1 MKINPSINVY
11 ISLILVKAYLIMQ
24 HLKVT
29 KLFSFLAIF
38 CVFAVQLNAAEPL
51 SNAHKHINHLI
62 KSWPDAPQSMGLL
75 DTAMKEAAVAVL
87 EIQLARVNDRDLTWI
102 KLHIK
107 RARHALQV
115 RSEQEGGLG
124 FGLVKASYAIAKHTK
139 LASADDASINVKLHS
154 KDIINSAYNT
164 ASIAKKMSR
173 LCAKVEQVS
182 SIAQALAIVSQ
193 LQVLA
198 PTLLLG
204 ADLDKDG
211 KISAFQKEGGLNLA
225 KDKLTFMARAE
236 GLIKVK
242 NNN

>member
-1 MKINPSINVY
+1 
-11 ISLILVKAYLIMQ
+11 MQ
-24 HLKVT
+24 LLKVT
-29 KLFSFLAIF
+29 GFFSLLSIFSFF
-38 CVFAVQLNAAEPL
+38 CVPLNAAESL
-51 SNAHKHINHLI
+51 SNAHKHINHLM

-75 DTAMKEAAVAVL
+75 DTAMKEAAIASL
-87 EIQLARVNDRDLTWI
+87 EIQLARVQDRDLNWI

-115 RSEQEGGLG
+115 RPEQDGGLG
-124 FGLVKASYAIAKHTK
+124 FGLVKAAYAIAKHTK

-173 LCAKVEQVS
+173 LCTKVEQAD
-182 SIAQALAIVSQ
+182 SIEQALALVSQ
-193 LQVLA
+193 LQLLA

-236 GLIKVK
+236 GIIKVK
-242 NNN
+242 K